1 MKAEEPLDTQETD
14 HRSGGWLQVPCLLEQ
29 QDGQDCQDCRC
40 SEANLWRDGGQH
52 PGRKEERWPRSLTR
66 EQDDSPCEQP
76 GHHRIGHIAANGFAT
91 DGGCQRTGEERDEPN
106 SSGDFPEEAAQ

>member
-1 MKAEEPLDTQETD
+1 MA
-14 HRSGGWLQVPCLLEQ
+14 RIA
-29 QDGQDCQDCRC
+29 RI
-40 SEANLWRDGGQH
+40 AAA
-52 PGRKEERWPRSLTR
+52 RKPT
-66 EQDDSPCEQP
+66 CEQP